1 MLDWLREH
9 FAITYWPAL
18 FDKAG
23 DFTLIRISG
32 DWLLTGD
39 YRHASVTIGLLG
51 LNVCF
56 TVYPDGYAE
65 PEEVAD
71 LMQNAIVQ
79 MSWDC
84 YQDMKRDQDELRRIK
99 GEAGAD

>member
-23 DFTLIRISG
+23 DFTLIRFSC

-39 YRHASVTIGLLG
+39 YRHA
-51 LNVCF
+51 
-56 TVYPDGYAE
+56 
-65 PEEVAD
+65 
-71 LMQNAIVQ
+71 
-79 MSWDC
+79 
-84 YQDMKRDQDELRRIK
+84 
-99 GEAGAD
+99 GEA